1 MLLLQYQLSLG
12 LSTGLLTKTVS
23 IYLSEWWL
31 KMESHSLDEVS
42 IGLMLNFLRA
52 LQKITQSTIMLHL
65 CL

>member
-1 MLLLQYQLSLG
+1 
-12 LSTGLLTKTVS
+12 LTKTVS

-52 LQKITQSTIMLHL
+52 PQKITQSTIMLNL
-65 CL
+65 CP